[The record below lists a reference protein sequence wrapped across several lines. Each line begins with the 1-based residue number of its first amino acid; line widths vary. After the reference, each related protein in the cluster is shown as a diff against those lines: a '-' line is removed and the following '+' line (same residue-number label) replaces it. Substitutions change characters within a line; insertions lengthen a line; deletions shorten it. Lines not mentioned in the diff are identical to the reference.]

1 MTDQP
6 LNREQRRAER
16 YRPDAGR
23 PDPHDVLARGSEADA
38 ATEAGPV
45 ADEAAGPGGDDSQAF
60 ARSGSGDVSRT
71 TGAGAAGATES
82 DDRMPNHEGAH
93 YGNQPNS

>member
-6 LNREQRRAER
+6 LNRAQRRAAEF
-16 YRPDAGR
+16 RPEAGK
-23 PDPHDVLARGSEADA
+23 PDPHDVLGNANVDTGAEAAAGALPADADADA
-38 ATEAGPV
+38 A
-45 ADEAAGPGGDDSQAF
+45 QAHT
-60 ARSGSGDVSRT
+60 RSGSGDVT
-71 TGAGAAGATES
+71 LLTGAGTGGATES